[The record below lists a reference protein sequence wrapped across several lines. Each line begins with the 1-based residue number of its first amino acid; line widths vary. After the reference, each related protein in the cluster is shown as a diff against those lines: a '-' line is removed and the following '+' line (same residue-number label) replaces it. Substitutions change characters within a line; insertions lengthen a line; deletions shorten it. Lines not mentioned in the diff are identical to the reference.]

1 MKKSIKIIITL
12 VILLFIIIITE
23 FLLKNSNESFN
34 VPEPQTP
41 YPTIR
46 YNITP
51 SPVEYNRLLTEARKD
66 GNPAKVINQNFL
78 DNENKMLTDLKNMDE
93 KLSDITFKIINTNL
107 MDNSYTKSA
116 PAKVG
121 PNDPSGL
128 MRPKQKYGYSSDFLN

>member
-12 VILLFIIIITE
+12 VILLFIIIITG
-23 FLLKNSNESFN
+23 FLLNISNESFTD
-34 VPEPQTP
+34 PQTP
-41 YPTIR
+41 YPPVR

-51 SPVEYNRLLTEARKD
+51 SPAEYNRLLTEARKD

-116 PAKVG
+116 QAKVG

-128 MRPKQKYGYSSDFLN
+128 MRPKQKYSYSSYFLN